1 MSPIYFV
8 KQMKRDDVPLV
19 SFTVKGLKCRYL
31 LTLKDNL
38 FSGSKENTYLRETV
52 FACLF
57 SIHNIMINLLH

>member
-38 FSGSKENTYLRETV
+38 FSGSKENSI
-52 FACLF
+52 LF
-57 SIHNIMINLLH
+57 SFSIVQSVQYS